1 MGGNAARRRRGHAED
16 HDRNQNQNDDDDN
29 TTEPTLFHPVPQRPG
44 GTVRGMR
51 ALSWLPV
58 VVVTVVHL
66 VALLLDARGLA
77 DATQVLL
84 MPALALVLL
93 ALPAGDRGPAWPWA
107 LGALAG
113 SWVGDSLPRV
123 VPEDWQF
130 IAMVG
135 GFAVA
140 QVLWIVAFTR
150 VARGRPPMA
159 WTLLLVVVAV
169 ALLAVT
175 VPYAGILA
183 PAVVVYGLLLLVV
196 AYLAASHGW
205 VGGLGGALFV
215 LSDGL
220 IALGAFRPEL
230 VDWPHRGLVVMA
242 TYVAAQALF
251 VTVILLTRSP
261 DRTFGRAPRPAS
273 R

>member
-1 MGGNAARRRRGHAED
+1 M
-16 HDRNQNQNDDDDN
+16 
-29 TTEPTLFHPVPQRPG
+29 
-44 GTVRGMR
+44 
-51 ALSWLPV
+51 

-66 VALLLDARGLA
+66 IALLA
-77 DATQVLL
+77 DAPAVADWSQVLL

-93 ALPAGDRGPAWPWA
+93 ALPSGDRGPAWPWA
-107 LGALAG
+107 LGALAA

-123 VPEDWQF
+123 VPEDAQF
-130 IAMVG
+130 LSMVG

-150 VARGRPPMA
+150 VARGRSPMA
-159 WTLLLVVVAV
+159 WTLLLIVVAV

-175 VPYAGILA
+175 VPEAGMLA
-183 PAVVVYGLLLLVV
+183 PAVVVYGLLLLAV
-196 AYLAASHGW
+196 AWLAASHGW

-230 VDWPHRGLVVMA
+230 VDWPNRDVVVMA

-251 VTVILLTRSP
+251 VVVILLTRSP
-261 DRTFGRAPRPAS
+261 DRSWGRSPFSRPRAPANT
-273 R
+273 